1 MGRLIRIAIYALVIL
16 VLYFWITAWL
26 KSYKDDAIRQQAE
39 QVFTD
44 TTAVDS
50 LALVASDSLSLA
62 DSLHAGDTSIDAI
75 TNEQIVDGK
84 VSYSDLD
91 KKIEKVEK
99 NLKAPKLKGGEQSA
113 KPSKTQE
120 DPVTKQEKP
129 AKKPD
134 RVTEGAKDLT
144 PSESTTKKGDGGA
157 YMVMAGSYLLRENAD
172 KMVKKLKGMGY
183 SNAEVVVFS
192 QSQYHSVIA
201 ARYKSESS
209 AYNASSEL
217 KRRGVD
223 SFVKTR

>member
-26 KSYKDDAIRQQAE
+26 KSYRDDAIRQKAE

-44 TTAVDS
+44 TTAVESLVLVGSDS
-50 LALVASDSLSLA
+50 LALEDSL
-62 DSLHAGDTSIDAI
+62 DAGDTSIDAI

-84 VSYSDLD
+84 VNYSDLD

-99 NLKAPKLKGGEQSA
+99 NLKESKPTGGEQQT
-113 KPSKTQE
+113 KPPKPQ
-120 DPVTKQEKP
+120 DKPVTKQEKP

-144 PSESTTKKGDGGA
+144 PSQSISKKGDGGA

-192 QSQYHSVIA
+192 QSQYHSVVA